1 MINEDLIIEHVNF
14 GTDDLKDKYDLY
26 NNLLEKI
33 YIEMDISDKP
43 IMGKTFDLISET
55 YFKNKNLYKDSILDE
70 IKSKSIVYFLKNKDE
85 YLGGIICRNS
95 NYYTDTYLLSIIM
108 TFPQFRSHGYGKYL
122 LKYVLDD
129 LKIRYKVKHF
139 CLACI
144 LNNHA
149 AMNLYRSFGFSPMST
164 FMLKI

>member
-1 MINEDLIIEHVNF
+1 
-14 GTDDLKDKYDLY
+14 
-26 NNLLEKI
+26 
-33 YIEMDISDKP
+33 MDISDKP

-108 TFPQFRSHGYGKYL
+108 IFP
-122 LKYVLDD
+122 
-129 LKIRYKVKHF
+129 
-139 CLACI
+139 
-144 LNNHA
+144 
-149 AMNLYRSFGFSPMST
+149 
-164 FMLKI
+164 